1 MSKLSPATS
10 HEDASPLER
19 AKLMLDAKAVIEHY
33 DRIIETIDEHRL
45 VLDQREAD
53 FVMTVEDYQVL
64 RDFASRDDAPTQ
76 AINLEGVAGD
86 EMDKSADRAAL
97 LTRLMAAGTT
107 RSEIAPKGWK
117 LVPEEPT
124 KEMIV
129 AGQDEHDNCIDT
141 GYDSDADGNR
151 HDYTTI
157 SPDAPSRVYLEMI
170 NAAPRGP
177 QGSVGSG
184 TSEGSEGNRPHP
196 AGAAPVSVPSARGK

>member
-1 MSKLSPATS
+1 MSQPEQRDATGESIDPFPLLEVGAILLEKNGCPA
-10 HEDASPLER
+10 AAANIRLA
-19 AKLMLDAKAVIEHY
+19 AKLL
-33 DRIIETIDEHRL
+33 
-45 VLDQREAD
+45 
-53 FVMTVEDYQVL
+53 
-64 RDFASRDDAPTQ
+64 
-76 AINLEGVAGD
+76 
-86 EMDKSADRAAL
+86 SA
-97 LTRLMAAGTT
+97 

-157 SPDAPSRVYLEMI
+157 SPDAPSRVYLAMI

-196 AGAAPVSVPSARGK
+196 AGAAPVSVPSAIREFTPVGLFWQTADGRRHFCEGAFKRGDIHDNGRPIHIALLGEEAK